1 MRSSNAPAFARWRT
15 ALLLALV
22 AGAAAADRPAGAP
35 NRLIDSGSLY
45 LLQHARNPVDWH
57 PWGEEAFARARREGK
72 PIFLSIGYST
82 CYWCHVAERTLF
94 SVPEIAALMNA
105 GFVNVKVDR
114 EQHPDVDQA
123 YLIATQLLTGQVGW
137 PNNLFLT
144 PELKPF
150 FAGSY
155 FPPEDDHAGRPG
167 FPAVLRA
174 IAAEWR
180 ADRARLESV
189 AERVAAA
196 MDRANARD
204 APPPAA
210 LDAAALAGEARAR
223 LLASYDP
230 GHGGFT
236 LRSPVSRFP
245 MAPSLALLTD
255 AGVADDTPLART
267 LDAMLLGGLLDH
279 LGGGFHRY
287 TVDAAWNVPH
297 FEKMLYDNAQL
308 LAVYGRAHR
317 ATGAG
322 RYRDAARRTADYLL
336 GRMQDPAGGFYTA
349 EDAQVDGHE
358 GASYVWSE
366 AEVEAVLGAADAAR
380 FLRVYALTPLPEQDG
395 EALLAGRERGALRI
409 RTDAGADAAARWD
422 AAERLAPLRSKLLAA
437 RDRRPQPARDDKL
450 IVALNALAIAALAEA
465 GALTGE
471 PAWVDAAARA
481 GERLW
486 RDAWNESRGEL
497 AHEIFRGRAQLPG
510 YLDDYAALGDAFLTL
525 AEATGDERW
534 QVRAARLADSLLA
547 GFARPD
553 GGLRVARAGS
563 ALPIAP
569 EDAGDNAQPS
579 GTSAALS
586 LLTRLQD
593 ARHRDAAV
601 RLAAHLAGELAAY
614 PEEWPAAL
622 RALSAPAA
630 QPVVAAASQRL
641 AAAGAGDGPPAN
653 SARHVRA
660 RGEWAV
666 RGGAR
671 ELVVTVDVAPGH
683 HVNANPASFASLIP
697 TTLELGE
704 AVETIAYPAPKRIA
718 PEFARE
724 GIDVYEGRFE
734 IRARLKPGA
743 APSAATLRVQACTDE
758 VCLLPA
764 RVPVALPPPAGG

>member
-1 MRSSNAPAFARWRT
+1 VFRRLIRWLCAPLL
-15 ALLLALV
+15 ALTALV
-22 AGAAAADRPAGAP
+22 AGADGGRAAGVP

-45 LLQHARNPVDWH
+45 LLQHAHNPVDWH
-57 PWGEEAFARARREGK
+57 PWGEEAFARARREDK

-105 GFVNVKVDR
+105 GFVNIKVDR

-167 FPAVLRA
+167 FPTVLRA
-174 IAAEWR
+174 IAAEWSANR
-180 ADRARLESV
+180 QRLEGV

-204 APPPAA
+204 APAPAA

-223 LLASYDP
+223 LLASFDP
-230 GHGGFT
+230 EHGGFT

-245 MAPSLALLTD
+245 LAPSLALLAD
-255 AGVADDTPLART
+255 SGVAADSPLART
-267 LDAMLLGGLLDH
+267 LDAMLLGGLFDH

-287 TVDAAWNVPH
+287 TVDAAWNLPH

-308 LAVYGRAHR
+308 LAVYARAHR
-317 ATGAG
+317 ATGAA
-322 RYRDAARRTADYLL
+322 RYRDAARRTAEYLL
-336 GRMQDPAGGFYTA
+336 GRMQDAAGGFHTA

-366 AEVEAVLGAADAAR
+366 AEVELVLGAADAAR

-395 EALLAGRERGALRI
+395 EALLAGRERGALRV
-409 RTDAGADAAARWD
+409 RAGAGADPAAIWQ
-422 AAERLAPLRSKLLAA
+422 AAERLAPLRSQLLAA
-437 RDRRPQPARDDKL
+437 RDRRPQPVRDDKI
-450 IVALNALAIAALAEA
+450 IVSLNALAIGALAEA
-465 GALTGE
+465 GAALGE
-471 PAWVDAAARA
+471 RAWTDAAVRA
-481 GERLW
+481 GERVW
-486 RDAWNESRGEL
+486 RDAWNEARGEL
-497 AHEIFRGRAQLPG
+497 AHEIFRGRAQGAG

-525 AEATGDERW
+525 AEVTGEDRW
-534 QVRAARLADSLLA
+534 RRRAMQLADALPA

-553 GGLRVARAGS
+553 GGLRATRAAS

-569 EDAGDNAQPS
+569 EDSGDNAQPS

-641 AAAGAGDGPPAN
+641 AAAGAGEGLPAH

-660 RGEWAV
+660 RGEWAE

-671 ELVVTVDVAPGH
+671 ELVVTVEVAPGH

-704 AVETIAYPAPKRIA
+704 AVEAIVYPAPKRIA

-743 APSAATLRVQACTDE
+743 APGTATLRVQACTDE
-758 VCLLPA
+758 ACLLPA